1 MQHFIAGGQ
10 HFHIQHCSLL
20 ACQVRNTITQS
31 GMLTRRKIW
40 RSKKMPR
47 RKRLEAG
54 AGADVWAVGDGVIAV
69 AIFARQVQVTVA
81 GLDAK
86 RTHNGPAGA
95 DVGFLVAI
103 NAAGERTESSNNRRT
118 GGSCRRF
125 STAGRRRP
133 RPHNLHRP
141 VSDWCKYLYHP
152 RSRGTAPAE
161 Y

>member
-1 MQHFIAGGQ
+1 
-10 HFHIQHCSLL
+10 
-20 ACQVRNTITQS
+20 
-31 GMLTRRKIW
+31 MLTRRKIW

-103 NAAGERTESSNNRRT
+103 NAAGERIRRVVIIAVQAEAVADFPLQAAADRGRITFIALFRIGVNTFTTHGREERPQQNIESQ
-118 GGSCRRF
+118 
-125 STAGRRRP
+125 A
-133 RPHNLHRP
+133 
-141 VSDWCKYLYHP
+141 
-152 RSRGTAPAE
+152 
-161 Y
+161 

>member
-20 ACQVRNTITQS
+20 ACQVKYYNA
-31 GMLTRRKIW
+31 
-40 RSKKMPR
+40 
-47 RKRLEAG
+47 KRDADEEENLAQQEDAAPEGLEAG

-103 NAAGERTESSNNRRT
+103 NAAGERIRRVVIIAVQAEAVADFPLQAAAD
-118 GGSCRRF
+118 R
-125 STAGRRRP
+125 GRITFIALFR
-133 RPHNLHRP
+133 L
-141 VSDWCKYLYHP
+141 V
-152 RSRGTAPAE
+152 
-161 Y
+161 